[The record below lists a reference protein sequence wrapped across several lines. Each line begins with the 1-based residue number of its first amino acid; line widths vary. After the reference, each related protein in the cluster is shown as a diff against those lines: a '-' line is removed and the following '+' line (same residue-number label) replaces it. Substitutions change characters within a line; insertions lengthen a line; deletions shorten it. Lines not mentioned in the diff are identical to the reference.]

1 MSCEGALGWE
11 RSSPAGGGWVSSE
24 GSVTEVALMSVFRQ
38 GRRVNRGT
46 HTGVC
51 GWVGLACG
59 QGQRDM
65 SGRGQLTDAPVPV
78 SVFLTCASGASVQEA
93 VWADTS
99 WESGAAARVP
109 GARALQ
115 AVLLEVGPTSSGGK
129 AGLALRHLLELPLSW
144 QLTAIACK
152 PGLREGVL
160 GVLLRVQ
167 RMEHTGGSLTSPT
180 WGLHPRPAVDW
191 GLPGEL

>member
-1 MSCEGALGWE
+1 MRA
-11 RSSPAGGGWVSSE
+11 RA
-24 GSVTEVALMSVFRQ
+24 AR
-38 GRRVNRGT
+38 
-46 HTGVC
+46 HK
-51 GWVGLACG
+51 
-59 QGQRDM
+59 
-65 SGRGQLTDAPVPV
+65 SGRGQLTDAPGPV

-93 VWADTS
+93 AWADAS

-160 GVLLRVQ
+160 GALLRVQ
-167 RMEHTGGSLTSPT
+167 RMERTEAASPVPLGACT
-180 WGLHPRPAVDW
+180 PDQR
-191 GLPGEL
+191 